1 MSPGKSR
8 LLLGGGLLLTV
19 LAAWFA
25 PPLED
30 DNGLMLSERAQNT
43 QPVNAGAGMPKIST
57 PPASHLTLAPA
68 LDVLGIH
75 PRTMDAETDAAGG
88 RLFASSQWATTT
100 KPVAVNTEV
109 EPPPSPPLAPPL
121 PFRFLGRY
129 KDAGQSVVFL
139 QYNDQ
144 SLVVRQGDTL
154 GEQYKVEKLDGTTLS
169 LRYLPLNQIQSLDV
183 GSSQ

>member
-1 MSPGKSR
+1 MSPAKSR

-25 PPLED
+25 PPPVD

-43 QPVNAGAGMPKIST
+43 RPVNAGMATISN
-57 PPASHLTLAPA
+57 PPASHSTSAST

-75 PRTMDAETDAAGG
+75 PRKMDAETDVAGG
-88 RLFASSQWATTT
+88 RLFASSQWAATT
-100 KPVAVNTEV
+100 KPVAVNTEA
-109 EPPPSPPLAPPL
+109 EPPPLPPQAPPL

-169 LRYLPLNQIQSLDV
+169 LRYLPLNQMQSLDV
-183 GSSQ
+183 GASQ